1 MLAGVMLAYGSICG
15 NVTYAFG
22 IFLTSIGETYG
33 WSRSMLSGPYT
44 LFLTIGGM
52 LGPLVG
58 FTVARFGAGKNIVAG
73 NFIAALGLLGMSRIS
88 EIWHIYIFFGIMGG
102 LGLAFSEY
110 LSATTVINNW
120 FIRKRSLALGFL
132 FASGGASGFVMPPV
146 ISFMISSL
154 GWRSSWICLAGLHL
168 LLGVVLARL
177 LIRNKPEDEG
187 QVPDGKRRPDG
198 EDAQSR
204 VYSTAV
210 DWSVRD
216 ALLSPALWIMLVLFS
231 LLLFVY
237 NMLITHQVAYLQDL
251 HYSPMVSAS
260 ALGLMLGM
268 SILGRL
274 VSGVLGMR
282 FDGRYL
288 AVVFSCIMGLGVVS
302 LMNAREA
309 AFVYA
314 YSSLAGIGF
323 GGMIV
328 LLPNMMGAFF
338 GRTNFSRIVGWTT
351 PVVTI
356 ASAGGPLLAG
366 FLFDATGGYRLA
378 LTIAAALLFGG
389 SLLAFFLRPPSVKRG
404 NAL

>member
-1 MLAGVMLAYGSICG
+1 
-15 NVTYAFG
+15 
-22 IFLTSIGETYG
+22 
-33 WSRSMLSGPYT
+33 
-44 LFLTIGGM
+44 
-52 LGPLVG
+52 
-58 FTVARFGAGKNIVAG
+58 VARFGAGKNIVAG